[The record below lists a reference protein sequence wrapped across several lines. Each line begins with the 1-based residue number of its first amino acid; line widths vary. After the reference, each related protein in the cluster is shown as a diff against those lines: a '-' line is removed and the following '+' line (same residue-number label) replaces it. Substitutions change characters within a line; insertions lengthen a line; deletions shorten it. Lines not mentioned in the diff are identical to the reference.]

1 MLKFALKRLGSALI
15 ILVVVSMITFV
26 VLRMIPGDPAQLML
40 GTDASQEL
48 IDTLRENM
56 GLNRPLYEQYLRWIA
71 GLLRGDMGQSYYF
84 GEDVALLISQRLPVT
99 LWLAFFSVF
108 TAFLMAIILGVLSA
122 RKRGSRLDVFNRVI
136 IALGGSLPSFWL
148 GMMLISL
155 FSVRLGIFP
164 ISGLDQGFVRG
175 LLLPMIVLSLGE
187 LATMMRIVR
196 SSILSALQDD
206 AMWSVRVRGLPP
218 RIRLYK
224 YALRSAMIQP
234 VTIAALE
241 VGKLFGGTTIVETL
255 FALPGVGRLLLVAVE
270 QRDLIL
276 LQGVVLYITAVVI
289 AISFLTDLLYAYLNR
304 GIPEEKEVR

>member
-1 MLKFALKRLGSALI
+1 MLKYALKRLASAFVILI
-15 ILVVVSMITFV
+15 VVSMITFV

-40 GTDASQEL
+40 GTDASEEL
-48 IDTLRENM
+48 IETLRESM
-56 GLNRPLYEQYLRWIA
+56 GLNRPLYEQYFLWI
-71 GLLRGDMGQSYYF
+71 GGVFRGDLGKSYYF
-84 GEDVALLISQRLPVT
+84 GEDVAVLISQRLPVT
-99 LWLAFFSVF
+99 LWLAFFSVL
-108 TAFLMAIILGVLSA
+108 TAFVLAIVLGVLSA
-122 RKRGSRLDVFNRVI
+122 TKRGSKLDVFNRVV
-136 IALGGSLPSFWL
+136 IALGGSIPGFWL

-164 ISGLDQGFVRG
+164 ISGLDQGFLRG
-175 LLLPMIVLSLGE
+175 LLLPMIVLSMGE
-187 LATMMRIVR
+187 LGTMMRIVR

-218 RIRLYK
+218 KIRLFK

-234 VTIAALE
+234 ITIAALE

-276 LQGVVLYITAVVI
+276 LQGVVLYIISVVVVI
-289 AISFLTDLLYAYLNR
+289 SFFTDLLYAYLNR

>member
-1 MLKFALKRLGSALI
+1 MLKYALKRLASALV
-15 ILVVVSMITFV
+15 ILLLVSMITFL

-48 IDTLRENM
+48 IQTLRENM
-56 GLNRPLYEQYLRWIA
+56 GLNRPLYEQYLLWI
-71 GLLRGDMGQSYYF
+71 GGVLKGDLGKSYYF

-99 LWLAFFSVF
+99 LWLAFFSVLI
-108 TAFLMAIILGVLSA
+108 AFLLAILLGAISA
-122 RKRGSRLDVFNRVI
+122 TKRGSKLDVFNRAV
-136 IALGGSLPSFWL
+136 IALGGSVPGFWL

-155 FSVRLGIFP
+155 FSVKLGIFP
-164 ISGLDQGFVRG
+164 ISGLDQGFARG
-175 LLLPMIVLSLGE
+175 LLLPTIVLAMGE
-187 LATMMRIVR
+187 LSTMMRIVR

-234 VTIAALE
+234 ITIAALE

-276 LQGVVLYITAVVI
+276 LQGVVLYIVSVVVVI
-289 AISFLTDLLYAYLNR
+289 SFFTDILYAYLNR
-304 GIPEEKEVR
+304 GIPQEKEVR

>member
-1 MLKFALKRLGSALI
+1 MLKYALKRLASALV
-15 ILVVVSMITFV
+15 ILLVVSMITFL

-40 GTDASQEL
+40 GTDASEEL
-48 IDTLRENM
+48 IQTLRENM
-56 GLNRPLYEQYLRWIA
+56 GLNRPLYEQYLLWI
-71 GLLRGDMGQSYYF
+71 GGVFKGDLGKSYYF
-84 GEDVALLISQRLPVT
+84 GEDVAVLISQRLPVT
-99 LWLAFFSVF
+99 LWLAFFSVLI
-108 TAFLMAIILGVLSA
+108 AFLLAILLGAISA
-122 RKRGSRLDVFNRVI
+122 TKRGSKLDVFNRVV
-136 IALGGSLPSFWL
+136 IALGGSVPGFWL

-155 FSVRLGIFP
+155 FSVKLGIFP

-175 LLLPMIVLSLGE
+175 LLLPTIVLAMGE
-187 LATMMRIVR
+187 LSTMMRIVR

-234 VTIAALE
+234 ITIAALE

-276 LQGVVLYITAVVI
+276 LQGVVLYIVSVVVVI
-289 AISFLTDLLYAYLNR
+289 SFFTDILYAYLNR
-304 GIPEEKEVR
+304 GIPQEKEVR

>member
-1 MLKFALKRLGSALI
+1 MLKYALKRLASALV
-15 ILVVVSMITFV
+15 ILLVVSMITFM

-40 GTDASQEL
+40 GTEASAEL
-48 IDTLRENM
+48 LETLRENM
-56 GLNRPLYEQYLRWIA
+56 GLNRPLLEQYLLWI
-71 GLLRGDMGQSYYF
+71 GGVLRGDMGRSYYF
-84 GEDVALLISQRLPVT
+84 GEDVALLIAQRLPVT
-99 LWLAFFSVF
+99 LWLAFFSVLS
-108 TAFLMAIILGVLSA
+108 AFALAIVLGVLSA
-122 RKRGSRLDVFNRVI
+122 TKKGSRLDIFNRMV
-136 IALGGSLPSFWL
+136 IALGGSIPGFWL

-155 FSVRLGIFP
+155 FSVRFGLFP

-175 LLLPMIVLSLGE
+175 LLLPMIVLSMGE
-187 LATMMRIVR
+187 LGTMMRIVR

-218 RIRLYK
+218 RIRLFK

-234 VTIAALE
+234 ITLAALE

-276 LQGVVLYITAVVI
+276 LQGVVLYITSVVVVI
-289 AISFLTDLLYAYLNR
+289 SFFTDLLYAYLNR
-304 GIPEEKEVR
+304 GIPAEKEVR